1 MNKTLFASVVV
12 GAALFTATASFAQTV
27 SGPQYPYPTSS
38 QQLGVGAYG
47 AYGQVGAPVRGVY
60 GRAVTGERSAT
71 HPRTWVA
78 PQVIGEPAPGQEN
91 D

>member
-1 MNKTLFASVVV
+1 MKQALFASVVV
-12 GAALFTATASFAQTV
+12 GAALFAATASFAQTM

-47 AYGQVGAPVRGVY
+47 QVGVPAPEAYGST
-60 GRAVTGERSAT
+60 VTGQHQVTR
-71 HPRTWVA
+71 PRMRA
-78 PQVIGEPAPGQEN
+78 GHRVIGEPAPAQES